1 MTRLARRKPKRKRS
15 WSETAGFLV
24 IGVAVVAIIWLVFF
38 TSPQNQGP
46 TQTTYSL
53 APDFTLTDVD
63 GNPFR
68 LSSNRGKVVVLEFMR
83 TTCPACITQESNLR
97 ELRSRFGDDVVMVMV
112 SVDPATDTDSL
123 LGEHRDRNVPGWI
136 AMGDRGQV
144 YLRYSVQ
151 STPTIFIIDKDGYIR
166 HQHVGVTES
175 TVLINEVETL
185 RR

>member
-1 MTRLARRKPKRKRS
+1 MARRKAKRKRS
-15 WSETAGFLV
+15 WTETAGFLV
-24 IGVAVVAIIWLVFF
+24 LGVAVVAIIWLVLF
-38 TSPQNQGP
+38 TSPQGQGP
-46 TQTTYSL
+46 TQTAAYSV
-53 APDFTLTDVD
+53 ASDFTLTDVD

-68 LSSNRGKVVVLEFMR
+68 LSANRGKVVVLEFMR

-136 AMGDRGQV
+136 AIGDRGQV
-144 YLRYSVQ
+144 YLSYSVQ

-166 HQHVGVTES
+166 YQHVGVTES
-175 TVLINEVETL
+175 TVLINEVESL
-185 RR
+185 RH